1 MIIDI
6 DINKIKFLY
15 IKKEDLILALDRLT
29 RFKYPEISYYRVFSE
44 IICKYLIHPHI
55 TKNQIKE
62 LDTNTLK
69 SIIEKIWNESVNYYS
84 PDAEQD
90 KKLNEIII
98 DEINNT
104 YNLSK
109 DIQTLVNTELNINTV
124 LDFIPEDKEQP
135 INLKRLNYIKNNPD
149 NLIKQREKYA
159 LRFPVEKVVLCEG
172 ITEEILLPKFAQLS
186 GYDFDK
192 NGIKLISAGGKN
204 QVAKIYCELKDEL
217 KIPIFIL
224 LDADASATSDI
235 IKNVLRNQDCIYL
248 IKHGEFEDISPII
261 TKLKNGKT
269 KIELNNI
276 ETSPDGYKNIL
287 ICDKNGKFEKRVAF
301 LTEPDSG
308 AKGYITCNY
317 MVGEPNYKKY
327 KSVFKLDADNNGTPG
342 SMTFIVN
349 ENSSTGK
356 RTTGVIL
363 KQNNNEGVIRVHTQ
377 VDTDTL
383 SNLIIDTGLFDEN
396 HKVKFINRTITN
408 DPDNPCSECIKF
420 EPKHKPIKFNI
431 EEIEKYYDNE
441 TIDKLQNFQE
451 KHLDKV
457 MSMLDSIN
465 AQ

>member
-84 PDAEQD
+84 PDAKRD

-124 LDFIPEDKEQP
+124 LDFIPEDKKQP

-186 GYDFDK
+186 WYDFDK

-248 IKHGEFEDISPII
+248 IKHGEFEDIFSLNLIKRTINKRFKNICECTI
-261 TKLKNGKT
+261 TDFKQTKPMT
-269 KIELNNI
+269 KILSEFYRIHELGDFQKADFAKELAENLKY
-276 ETSPDGYKNIL
+276 ETD
-287 ICDKNGKFEKRVAF
+287 
-301 LTEPDSG
+301 LTEE
-308 AKGYITCNY
+308 IT
-317 MVGEPNYKKY
+317 E
-327 KSVFKLDADNNGTPG
+327 
-342 SMTFIVN
+342 I
-349 ENSSTGK
+349 
-356 RTTGVIL
+356 
-363 KQNNNEGVIRVHTQ
+363 
-377 VDTDTL
+377 
-383 SNLIIDTGLFDEN
+383 
-396 HKVKFINRTITN
+396 
-408 DPDNPCSECIKF
+408 
-420 EPKHKPIKFNI
+420 
-431 EEIEKYYDNE
+431 IEKIKN
-441 TIDKLQNFQE
+441 L
-451 KHLDKV
+451 
-457 MSMLDSIN
+457 
-465 AQ
+465 